1 MSGIYIA
8 MDLMLSL
15 MPIRLIRTLNRST
28 SEKILIGVLMALGL
42 LATAINCAKMTT
54 FNSFG
59 KGDVMQATIVPSL
72 WAKLEEQVG
81 IIATSLPWLKSPVE
95 RWLKKMGLLKE
106 HQLTKPSF
114 VADMSLP
121 VVKDD
126 GDNSSNGGAESA
138 GATKENIRVDS
149 AAILGTKDSNSSL
162 LNKQRDDF
170 RRIV

>member
-1 MSGIYIA
+1 
-8 MDLMLSL
+8 MDLVLSL

-95 RWLKKMGLLKE
+95 RWLKKVGLLKE

-121 VVKDD
+121 AVKDV
-126 GDNSSNGGAESA
+126 GDESGSRDAESA
-138 GATKENIRVDS
+138 QATKENSRVDS
-149 AAILGTKDSNSSL
+149 TAILGTKGSISSV
-162 LNKQRDDF
+162 LNKQTNDF
-170 RRIV
+170 RRII